1 MAAKPGS
8 AALEV
13 QHQDG
18 CLVTSGGTV
27 VLEQLAGE
35 VRVRQL
41 GAAAVIGLEHPSGQ
55 PVAAADFSVGKVG
68 AGCVAIAAC
77 NCASTSAIKHTQHP
91 VPRVLLAIP
100 STVLP
105 PRRRRR
111 RCPAPTRRHC
121 TLAPPAPPCP
131 QLRASRFLAL
141 GRTSLWWMTP
151 AWGCSTQ
158 HIPEETQCLLLELEA
173 GGGYALILP
182 LIDSGT
188 FRATLR
194 PAR

>member
-77 NCASTSAIKHTQHP
+77 NCASTSAIKHTHHP
-91 VPRVLLAIP
+91 VPRVLLATP

-111 RCPAPTRRHC
+111 GGSTVLGVASSTRGTGWWVCLMADVEAQLQAAMATQPAPT
-121 TLAPPAPPCP
+121 
-131 QLRASRFLAL
+131 
-141 GRTSLWWMTP
+141 
-151 AWGCSTQ
+151 
-158 HIPEETQCLLLELEA
+158 
-173 GGGYALILP
+173 LP
-182 LIDSGT
+182 TEKSAA
-188 FRATLR
+188 ATG
-194 PAR
+194 